1 MYNEKHPQA
10 EGTDFEVHSKF
21 FWSPFWSN
29 SIPEWV
35 DEIDKACQVH
45 LYMAHERESSKV
57 EKNNGDDF
65 GMVYHSGPIETDPKL
80 KQLVDYVGSTAY
92 NLLETWGNDLSNHEV
107 VYDSMWVQEFSQNG
121 GGHHRVHIHENCHG
135 SGCYFLRNDNS
146 SFPLF
151 DDPRPGAMMTKLPMK
166 PEIAK
171 SMPMSSDIFY
181 RPKPGSLIFFPAYV
195 PHQFVVDNGVDDFRF
210 IHFNLQAVRKGILE
224 GYKNNG

>member
-10 EGTDFEVHSKF
+10 DGSNIEAHSKF
-21 FWSPFWSN
+21 FWTPFWSN

-45 LYMAHERESSKV
+45 LDMAHEREKSKI

-80 KQLVDYVGSTAY
+80 KELVDYVGATAY
-92 NLLETWGNDLSNHEV
+92 NLLESWGNDLSNHEM

-121 GGHHRVHIHENCHG
+121 GGHQRVHIHENCHV
-135 SGCYFLRNDNS
+135 SGFYFLRNDNS

-151 DDPRPGAMMTKLPMK
+151 HDPRPGAMMTKLPEK
-166 PEIAK
+166 NETEITA
-171 SMPMSSDIFY
+171 
-181 RPKPGSLIFFPAYV
+181 AT
-195 PHQFVVDNGVDDFRF
+195 
-210 IHFNLQAVRKGILE
+210 
-224 GYKNNG
+224 

>member
-1 MYNEKHPQA
+1 MYNKKHPQA
-10 EGTDFEVHSKF
+10 EGTDFETHSKF
-21 FWSPFWSN
+21 FWTPFWSN

-35 DEIDKACQVH
+35 DEIDNACQVY
-45 LYMAHERESSKV
+45 LDMAHERESSRV

-121 GGHHRVHIHENCHG
+121 GGHHRVHIHENCHV
-135 SGCYFLRNDNS
+135 SGFYFLRNDNS

-151 DDPRPGAMMTKLPMK
+151 HDPRPGAMMTKLPEK
-166 PEIAK
+166 NEY
-171 SMPMSSDIFY
+171 DITAATKMCNY
-181 RPKPGSLIFFPAYV
+181 QPVPGDLYMFPSYLPHEYV
-195 PHQFVVDNGVDDFRF
+195 VSKGKDFRF
-210 IHFNLQAVRKGILE
+210 IHFNLSAVSTRYFGE
-224 GYKNNG
+224 GGVL